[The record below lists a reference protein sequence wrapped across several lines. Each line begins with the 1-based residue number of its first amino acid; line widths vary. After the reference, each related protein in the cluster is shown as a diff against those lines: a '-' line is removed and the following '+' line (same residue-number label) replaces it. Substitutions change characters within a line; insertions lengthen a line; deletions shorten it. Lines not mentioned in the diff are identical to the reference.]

1 MKKFTLFFVA
11 VLTALSTNLFAA
23 EEQLSLPSGK
33 FADETITWTAVNG
46 NIVIKQLKGNGNA
59 VNSDYVSAPRVYR
72 ANILAFTCADGCT
85 ISEIAI
91 TYTGKYN
98 GAGVIAGT
106 AISTDNTEVTAN
118 TEAITASLG
127 TATNGGT
134 HTFTTT
140 NTNGESAIYIQNGTT
155 SQTENVQLRITA
167 ISITYIQTATGDVN
181 VTEVT
186 LDKTE
191 ETVEAGKTVT
201 LTPTVSPINA
211 TNKNVTWS
219 TSNAEVA
226 TVEDGVVT
234 GVAEGSAVITV
245 TTEDGNFTA
254 TCAITVTPARVLGKW
269 QTTYTSMVTW
279 TKGEGSGNEAKVND
293 YDAFKLGKSNGSGSI
308 YITVPAYTTK
318 LYIHAAAWTGK
329 SDNTLSIEGTDI
341 TATPSTLNL
350 TADAAVSGTGTTYN
364 IANMNAD
371 AYFFEVTLTGVTA
384 ETKLTLKCNE
394 RCVVWGI
401 NYEVEEPEVNVAT
414 PILTPEEGKVKDNT
428 FVEAF
433 TLTMSSETEGAE
445 IYYTLDGTNPI
456 ESESALEYTAPIT
469 IAKSTKVRAIAMD
482 ENAEFSLETS
492 VTYCYINTAATAYSV
507 SEAIDVIN
515 ADLGLS
521 YTLFV
526 KGTIK
531 SITEVSVYDVETQKG
546 YGNATYVITDGTNDM
561 TIYRG
566 YYLDNTYFTS
576 EDQITKGDSV
586 VVCGKLLLYGDIY
599 EVGQGNY
606 IVSYTPDTSTEIDNA
621 TVAEKAV
628 KMIENGQLVII
639 REGVKYNAQGVRL

>member
-23 EEQLSLPSGK
+23 EEQLSLSSGK
-33 FADETITWTAVNG
+33 FADGTITWTAVNG
-46 NIVIKQLKGNGNA
+46 NIVVKQLKGNGNA
-59 VNSDYVSAPRVYR
+59 VNSNYVSAPRVYR

-91 TYTGKYN
+91 KYTSNYN
-98 GAGVIAGT
+98 GAGVFAGT
-106 AISTDNTEVTAN
+106 AINTDNTEVTAN

-127 TATNGGT
+127 TDQTGGT

-155 SQTENVQLRITA
+155 SQKENVQLRITA

-226 TVEDGVVT
+226 TVEGGVVT

-269 QTTYTSMVTW
+269 QTTHTSA
-279 TKGEGSGNEAKVND
+279 EGILTTTGGTSASAAKVNN
-293 YDAFKLGKSNGSGSI
+293 YDAIKAGTGSAAGAVA
-308 YITVPAYTTK
+308 ITVPAKTVK
-318 LYIHAAAWTGK
+318 LYLHAAGWNKETVA
-329 SDNTLSIEGTDI
+329 LDI
-341 TATPSTLNL
+341 TGATTNPASLTL
-350 TADAAVSGTGTTYN
+350 TADSGISSNSPFTLSGEIDADEYFFEIGLSGITTETTLKLTATGGNRFVIWGVNYEVDGTPTAIDNAAVSG
-364 IANMNAD
+364 
-371 AYFFEVTLTGVTA
+371 
-384 ETKLTLKCNE
+384 
-394 RCVVWGI
+394 
-401 NYEVEEPEVNVAT
+401 
-414 PILTPEEGKVKDNT
+414 
-428 FVEAF
+428 
-433 TLTMSSETEGAE
+433 
-445 IYYTLDGTNPI
+445 
-456 ESESALEYTAPIT
+456 
-469 IAKSTKVRAIAMD
+469 
-482 ENAEFSLETS
+482 
-492 VTYCYINTAATAYSV
+492 
-507 SEAIDVIN
+507 
-515 ADLGLS
+515 
-521 YTLFV
+521 
-526 KGTIK
+526 
-531 SITEVSVYDVETQKG
+531 
-546 YGNATYVITDGTNDM
+546 
-561 TIYRG
+561 
-566 YYLDNTYFTS
+566 
-576 EDQITKGDSV
+576 
-586 VVCGKLLLYGDIY
+586 
-599 EVGQGNY
+599 
-606 IVSYTPDTSTEIDNA
+606 
-621 TVAEKAV
+621 KAV